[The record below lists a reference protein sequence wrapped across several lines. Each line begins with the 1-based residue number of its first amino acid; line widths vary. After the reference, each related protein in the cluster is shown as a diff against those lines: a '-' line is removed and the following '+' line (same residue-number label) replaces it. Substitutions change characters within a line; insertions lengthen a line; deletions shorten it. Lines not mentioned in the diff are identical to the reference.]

1 MAERQIISLVQ
12 ILRLSFLLLACIF
25 IILPRLCSG
34 KRTVRE
40 TCYSRWNVLFAVP
53 RFCDIHID
61 SAHAAVFQQV
71 FQHQCSVLLLR
82 KQCYFKTVLMDYLL
96 LVNFGAVG
104 LILVSSHHFRLPRI
118 VLHCTNNYKKV
129 LCKHTYSFNETKIET
144 EI

>member
-1 MAERQIISLVQ
+1 MISLVQ

-40 TCYSRWNVLFAVP
+40 TFYSRWNVLFAVP

-61 SAHAAVFQQV
+61 SAHALLSQAVFQQV
-71 FQHQCSVLLLR
+71 FKHQCSVLLLR

-96 LVNFGAVG
+96 LVNFGAV
-104 LILVSSHHFRLPRI
+104 RLGFSEFASFPVAPNCIALYEQLQESI
-118 VLHCTNNYKKV
+118 VQTHL
-129 LCKHTYSFNETKIET
+129 FFQ
-144 EI
+144 